1 MTRLVCFM
9 ATVALLAATT
19 SVQADTVLQLDFGG
33 PGGLGAYDGNN
44 APAGITQ
51 TVWNEVLTN
60 QTNPAGGFVFA
71 DGSAATGVT
80 VETGRGGGAIDWTV
94 PIDRG
99 RANDALG
106 TGDGT
111 LGIYDTALTGDWFF
125 GVNQN
130 IGVRVSGLAPGE
142 YDVYSINREP
152 TEPGR
157 TYDVGVGVAN
167 TTDFTGLAVTSL
179 AGQAT
184 NATTFVDGH
193 NFATE
198 RVTVTSTADFI
209 TVIVDPTND
218 RFATISGL
226 QIVAVPQPVPEP
238 SSFAVILGL
247 GVAGLTRRKRS

>member
-19 SVQADTVLQLDFGG
+19 SVQADTIQFDFGAG
-33 PGGLGAYDGNN
+33 GGGLGTYVGND
-44 APAGITQ
+44 APAGTAA
-51 TVWNEVLTN
+51 TVWNGVFTN
-60 QTNPAGGFVFA
+60 QTNPTGGLLFA

-80 VETGRGGGAIDWTV
+80 IETGEGVGAIDWTA

-99 RANDALG
+99 RNNDALG

-125 GVNQN
+125 GVQN
-130 IGVRVSGLAPGE
+130 ENLGVRVSGLAPGE

-152 TEPGR
+152 TAPDR
-157 TYDVGVGVAN
+157 TYDVGIGVAN

-179 AGQAT
+179 TGQDT
-184 NATTFVDGH
+184 NATAFVDGH

-198 RVTVTSTADFI
+198 RVTVTSTSDFI
-209 TVIVDPTND
+209 TVIIDPTNE
-218 RFATISGL
+218 RFGTISGL
-226 QIVAVPQPVPEP
+226 QIVAVIPEP
-238 SSFAVILGL
+238 SSFAIILGL

>member
-19 SVQADTVLQLDFGG
+19 SVQADTIQFDFGA
-33 PGGLGAYDGNN
+33 PGGLGTYVGNN
-44 APAGITQ
+44 APAGIGA
-51 TVWNEVLTN
+51 TVWNGVFTN
-60 QTNPAGGFVFA
+60 QTNPTGGLVFA

-80 VETGRGGGAIDWTV
+80 IETGEGIGAIDWNA

-99 RANDALG
+99 RNNNASG
-106 TGDGT
+106 SGD
-111 LGIYDTALTGDWFF
+111 IYDTALTGTWFF
-125 GVNQN
+125 GVNEN
-130 IGVRVSGLAPGE
+130 IGVRVSGLAPGD

-157 TYDVGVGVAN
+157 TYDVGIGVAD

-226 QIVAVPQPVPEP
+226 QIVAVPQTIPEP

>member
-44 APAGITQ
+44 APAGITE

-60 QTNPAGGFVFA
+60 QTNPTGGLVFA

-80 VETGRGGGAIDWTV
+80 VETGEGVGAIDWSV

-125 GVNQN
+125 GVNN
-130 IGVRVSGLAPGE
+130 ENLGVRVSGLAPGV

-152 TEPGR
+152 TEPTR
-157 TYDVGVGVAN
+157 TYDVGIGVAD
-167 TTDFTGLAVTSL
+167 TTNFTGLAVTSL

-184 NATTFVDGH
+184 NATAFVDGH

-209 TVIVDPTND
+209 TVIVDPTNAA
-218 RFATISGL
+218 FGTISGL
-226 QIVAVPQPVPEP
+226 QIVAVIPEP
-238 SSFAVILGL
+238 SSFAIILGL

>member
-1 MTRLVCFM
+1 MTRFVRFL

-19 SVQADTVLQLDFGG
+19 SVQADTIQFDFGA
-33 PGGLGAYDGNN
+33 PGGLETYVGNN
-44 APAGITQ
+44 APAGIAS
-51 TVWNEVLTN
+51 TVWNGVFTN
-60 QTNPAGGFVFA
+60 QINPTGGFLFA
-71 DGSAATGVT
+71 DSTPATGVT
-80 VETGRGGGAIDWTV
+80 IETGEGIGAIDWNA

-99 RANDALG
+99 RNNNASG
-106 TGDGT
+106 SGD
-111 LGIYDTALTGDWFF
+111 IYDTALTGTWFF
-125 GVNQN
+125 GAGNEN
-130 IGVRVSGLAPGE
+130 IGVRVSGLAPGD

-157 TYDVGVGVAN
+157 TYDVGIGVAD

-209 TVIVDPTND
+209 TVIVDPTNAA
-218 RFATISGL
+218 FGTISGL
-226 QIVAVPQPVPEP
+226 QIVAVIPEP
-238 SSFAVILGL
+238 SSFAIILGL

>member
-60 QTNPAGGFVFA
+60 QTNPTGGFLFA

-80 VETGRGGGAIDWTV
+80 VETGEGGGAIDWAA

-99 RANDALG
+99 RNNNASG
-106 TGDGT
+106 TGD
-111 LGIYDTALTGDWFF
+111 IYDTALTGTWFF
-125 GVNQN
+125 GAGNEN
-130 IGVRVSGLAPGE
+130 IGVRVSGLAPGD

-157 TYDVGVGVAN
+157 TYDVGIGVAN

-179 AGQAT
+179 TGQAT

-198 RVTVTSTADFI
+198 RVTVTSTSDFI
-209 TVIVDPTND
+209 TVIVDPTNE
-218 RFATISGL
+218 RFGTISGL
-226 QIVAVPQPVPEP
+226 QIVAVVPEP

>member
-33 PGGLGAYDGNN
+33 AGGLGTYVGNN
-44 APAGITQ
+44 APAGITE

-60 QTNPAGGFVFA
+60 QTNPTGGLVFA

-80 VETGRGGGAIDWTV
+80 VETGEGVGAIDWTA

-99 RANDALG
+99 RNNNASG
-106 TGDGT
+106 SGD
-111 LGIYDTALTGDWFF
+111 IYDTALTGTWFF
-125 GVNQN
+125 GVNEN
-130 IGVRVSGLAPGE
+130 IGVRVSGLAPGD

-152 TEPGR
+152 VEPGR
-157 TYDVGVGVAN
+157 TYDVGIGVAN

-179 AGQAT
+179 TGQAT

-209 TVIVDPTND
+209 TVIVDPTNE
-218 RFATISGL
+218 RFGTISGL
-226 QIVAVPQPVPEP
+226 QIVAVPEP

>member
-9 ATVALLAATT
+9 AVALLAATT
-19 SVQADTVLQLDFGG
+19 SVQADSILQLDFGAA
-33 PGGLGAYDGNN
+33 GGLGTYTGND
-44 APAGITQ
+44 APAGIAQ
-51 TVWNEVLTN
+51 TVWNGVLTN
-60 QTNPAGGFVFA
+60 QTNPTGGLVFA

-80 VETGRGGGAIDWTV
+80 VETGEGNGPINWGA

-99 RANDALG
+99 RNNNALG

-111 LGIYDTALTGDWFF
+111 LGIYDTALTGTWFF
-125 GVNQN
+125 GVQN
-130 IGVRVSGLAPGE
+130 ENLGVRVSGLAPGD

-157 TYDVGVGVAN
+157 TYDVGIGVAN

-179 AGQAT
+179 TGQAT

-198 RVTVTSTADFI
+198 RVTVTSTTDYI
-209 TVIVDPTND
+209 TVIVDPTNAA
-218 RFATISGL
+218 FGTISGL
-226 QIVAVPQPVPEP
+226 QIVAVIPEP
-238 SSFAVILGL
+238 SSFAIILGL

>member
-19 SVQADTVLQLDFGG
+19 SVQADTIQLDFGA
-33 PGGLGAYDGNN
+33 PGGLGTYVGNN
-44 APAGITQ
+44 APAGIGA
-51 TVWNEVLTN
+51 TVWNGVFTN
-60 QTNPAGGFVFA
+60 QTNPTGGLVFA

-80 VETGRGGGAIDWTV
+80 VETGEGNGPINWGA

-99 RANDALG
+99 RNNNALG

-111 LGIYDTALTGDWFF
+111 LGIYDTALTGTWFF
-125 GVNQN
+125 GAGNEN
-130 IGVRVSGLAPGE
+130 IGVRVSGLAPGD

-152 TEPGR
+152 VEPGR
-157 TYDVGVGVAN
+157 TYDVGIGVAD

-179 AGQAT
+179 TGQAA
-184 NATTFVDGH
+184 NATAFVDGH

-209 TVIVDPTND
+209 TVIVDPTNAA
-218 RFATISGL
+218 FGTISGL
-226 QIVAVPQPVPEP
+226 QIVAVIPEP
-238 SSFAVILGL
+238 SSFAIILGL

>member
-19 SVQADTVLQLDFGG
+19 SVQADTIQFDFGA
-33 PGGLGAYDGNN
+33 PGGLGTYVGNN
-44 APAGITQ
+44 APAGIGA
-51 TVWNEVLTN
+51 TVWNGVFTN
-60 QTNPAGGFVFA
+60 QTNPTGGLVFA

-80 VETGRGGGAIDWTV
+80 IETGEGIGAIDWNA

-99 RANDALG
+99 RNNNASG
-106 TGDGT
+106 SGD
-111 LGIYDTALTGDWFF
+111 IYDTALTGTWFF
-125 GVNQN
+125 GVNEN
-130 IGVRVSGLAPGE
+130 IGVRVSGLAPGD

-152 TEPGR
+152 VEPGR
-157 TYDVGVGVAN
+157 TYDVGIGVAD

-226 QIVAVPQPVPEP
+226 QIVAVPQTIPEP